1 MKNKKISIIVPV
13 YNVQKY
19 LDKCLKSIISQTL
32 TDIEIILVDDGSTD
46 SSGLICDK
54 YAKKDKRI
62 KVIHQKNARQGA
74 ARNAGI
80 KLATGDYI
88 GFVDSDDYITS
99 DMFEK
104 LYKKAYIYDADIVMC
119 DYANVKNGIVKYH
132 RSRIAKQF
140 LRIMGFFDIKK
151 INPQPD
157 SRGKFAIMSS
167 CCNKIFKKDLAKK
180 YLHFPEKLSFEDST
194 PVFHTLAMANKIA
207 VVNERL
213 YFYVSNQSTT
223 KSNDARVLDLITVDS
238 MMVDNLHN
246 FDYGYFTKFC
256 VIGLIRDVFRHF
268 HKIDKK
274 FQYEYFS
281 RLKDL
286 LLKMKKYNLLKYLGF
301 KHRLKAFIYMHFG
314 FKISKM
320 ISKI

>member
-62 KVIHQKNARQGA
+62 KVVHQKNARQGA

-132 RSRIAKQF
+132 
-140 LRIMGFFDIKK
+140 
-151 INPQPD
+151 
-157 SRGKFAIMSS
+157 
-167 CCNKIFKKDLAKK
+167 
-180 YLHFPEKLSFEDST
+180 
-194 PVFHTLAMANKIA
+194 
-207 VVNERL
+207 
-213 YFYVSNQSTT
+213 
-223 KSNDARVLDLITVDS
+223 
-238 MMVDNLHN
+238 
-246 FDYGYFTKFC
+246 
-256 VIGLIRDVFRHF
+256 
-268 HKIDKK
+268 
-274 FQYEYFS
+274 
-281 RLKDL
+281 
-286 LLKMKKYNLLKYLGF
+286 
-301 KHRLKAFIYMHFG
+301 
-314 FKISKM
+314 
-320 ISKI
+320 